1 MGVRL
6 PGMPTVDVAGYLQRL
21 GLGDAGTADI
31 DTLRA
36 VHAAHAERV
45 AYEVLWIWG
54 GQAPQVTTNPY
65 EAAERIVAHHRG
77 GYCYHLNG
85 ALSLLLSELG
95 FDVVWHR
102 AGVQNREEPN
112 PPGAGRANHLALTV
126 HGLPS
131 GDNPAGDWFVDVG
144 LGDALH
150 EPLPLQEGVYEQG
163 PFRFALRSSEVE
175 PGGWRFEHDPK
186 GSFIGMDFR
195 PSRATEAD
203 FTDRHIYLSTSPQ
216 SGFVRVCTV
225 QRRDATG
232 VDILRG
238 CHLSRVGGAS
248 DGGSGGGRTLE
259 TSREWYEVL
268 ADLFGLPMTDASATY
283 RDQLW
288 RRVRQAHDAW
298 LARRDMTDLSQAD
311 G

>member
-1 MGVRL
+1 
-6 PGMPTVDVAGYLQRL
+6 MPTLDVARYLQRL
-21 GLGDAGTADI
+21 GLRDAVTSDI
-31 DTLRA
+31 DGLRA
-36 VHAAHAERV
+36 IHAAHVERV

-54 GQAPQVTTNPY
+54 GQAATITTNPY

-95 FDVVWHR
+95 FNVVWHR
-102 AGVQNREEPN
+102 AGVQNRDEPD
-112 PPGAGRANHLALTV
+112 PPGADRANHLALTV

-131 GDNPAGDWFVDVG
+131 DDNPAGDWFVDVG

-150 EPLPLQEGVYEQG
+150 QPLPLRQGIYEQG
-163 PFRFALRSSEVE
+163 SFHYELHPSEME
-175 PGGWRFEHDPK
+175 PGGWRFVHDPR
-186 GSFIGMDFR
+186 GSFAGMDFR
-195 PSRATEAD
+195 PTRATEAD
-203 FTDRHIYLSTSPQ
+203 FTERHAYLSTSPA

-238 CHLSRVGGAS
+238 CVLSRVDGAA
-248 DGGSGGGRTLE
+248 DSGGGRALD
-259 TSREWYEVL
+259 TSQEWYEAL
-268 ADLFGLPMTDASATY
+268 ADVFGLSMAGASVKD

-288 RRVRQAHDAW
+288 RRVRHAHDAW
-298 LARRDMTDLSQAD
+298 LAGRT
-311 G
+311 

>member
-1 MGVRL
+1 
-6 PGMPTVDVAGYLQRL
+6 MPTLDVARYLQRL
-21 GLGDAGTADI
+21 GLREAVTSDI
-31 DTLRA
+31 DGLRA
-36 VHAAHAERV
+36 IHAAHVERV

-54 GQAPQVTTNPY
+54 GQAATITTNPY

-95 FDVVWHR
+95 FNVVWHR
-102 AGVQNREEPN
+102 AGVQNRDEPD
-112 PPGAGRANHLALTV
+112 PPGADRANHLALTV

-131 GDNPAGDWFVDVG
+131 DDNPAGDWFVDVG

-150 EPLPLQEGVYEQG
+150 QPLPLRQGIYEQG
-163 PFRFALRSSEVE
+163 SFQYELHPSEME
-175 PGGWRFEHDPK
+175 PGGWRFVHDPR
-186 GSFIGMDFR
+186 GSFAGMDFR

-203 FTDRHIYLSTSPQ
+203 FTERHAYLSTSPA

-238 CHLSRVGGAS
+238 CVLSRVDGAA
-248 DGGSGGGRTLE
+248 DSGGGRALD
-259 TSREWYEVL
+259 TSQEWYEAL
-268 ADLFGLPMTDASATY
+268 ADVFGLSMAGASAKD

-288 RRVRQAHDAW
+288 RRVRHTHDAW
-298 LARRDMTDLSQAD
+298 LAGRT
-311 G
+311 